1 MHLSNGKTFT
11 VKANNLSDKNV
22 YVQSVALN
30 GKKIDDPFLPYSAVS
45 AGGILTFE
53 MGPEPSK
60 WGTNPQIPK

>member
-1 MHLSNGKTFT
+1 MHLSNGKEF
-11 VKANNLSDKNV
+11 VMNANNLSDKNI

-30 GKKIDDPFLPYSAVS
+30 GKKADNPFLPYSAVN

-53 MGPEPSK
+53 MGPEPST